1 MNLPNGYN
9 IKFSIV
15 FDASNNNILNIYN
28 IMTLGSITNNY
39 IFSLFILVITHLDC
53 VILQILSWFF
63 YKKKI
68 QWYQSSPKYENRI
81 IQEYDLIVVNKFIK
95 KEKTFMYLKSLST
108 NQWSFTILQSIP
120 IENDFYF

>member
-9 IKFSIV
+9 IN

-53 VILQILSWFF
+53 VILQILSSFF
-63 YKKKI
+63 YNKKKI
-68 QWYQSSPKYENRI
+68 Q
-81 IQEYDLIVVNKFIK
+81 
-95 KEKTFMYLKSLST
+95 
-108 NQWSFTILQSIP
+108 
-120 IENDFYF
+120 